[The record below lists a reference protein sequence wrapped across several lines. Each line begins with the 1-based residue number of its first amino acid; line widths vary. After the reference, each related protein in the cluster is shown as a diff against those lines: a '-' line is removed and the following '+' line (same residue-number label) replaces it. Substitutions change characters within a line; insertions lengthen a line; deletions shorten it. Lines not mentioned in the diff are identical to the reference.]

1 MSTLTV
7 VRHGQ
12 ARPFDSNPDQLSAL
26 GEEQARELGQYWKR
40 LGVTFDDVWS
50 GSLQRQRQ
58 TAELAAAPISN
69 QALRISDDWNEY
81 DANGILHNFAPPY
94 ELEEGAD
101 RNRKFQKIFEP
112 AMLAWLAA
120 AEHPAVET
128 WGAFRDRVLRAL
140 GRLQQGAQGRNV
152 VLFTSG
158 GPISV
163 LVQAAI
169 GGHERSFLEINW
181 RVKNCSITEFTFSR
195 ERVSLDSFNA
205 LPHLE
210 RRELRTFR

>member
-12 ARPFDSNPDQLSAL
+12 ARPFDPNPDQLSEL
-26 GEEQARELGQYWKR
+26 GELQARALAEYWKR
-40 LGVTFDDVWS
+40 LGVAFDEVWS
-50 GSLQRQRQ
+50 GTLYRQRQ
-58 TAELAAAPISN
+58 TAALAVGTEVVASE
-69 QALRISDDWNEY
+69 DWNEY

-94 ELEEGAD
+94 ELEDAAD

-120 AEHPAVET
+120 EEHATVET
-128 WGAFRDRVLRAL
+128 WGAFRSRVLRGL
-140 GRLQQGAQGRNV
+140 RRLQDGGSNRSV

-169 GGHERSFLEINW
+169 GAAERSFLEVNW
-181 RVKNCSITEFTFSR
+181 RVRNCSISEFTFSKDR
-195 ERVSLDSFNA
+195 LSLDSFNS
-205 LPHLE
+205 LPHVE
-210 RRELRTFR
+210 TAELRTFR

>member
-26 GEEQARELGQYWKR
+26 GEEQARILGEYWKR
-40 LGVTFDDVWS
+40 TGVTFDEVWS
-50 GSLQRQRQ
+50 GSLTRQRQ
-58 TAELAAAPISN
+58 TAELAIGSPQISE
-69 QALRISDDWNEY
+69 DWNEY
-81 DANGILHNFAPPY
+81 DASGILHNFAPPY
-94 ELEEGAD
+94 ELEDGAD

-120 AEHPAVET
+120 EEHPAVET
-128 WGAFRDRVLRAL
+128 WGVFRSRVLGAL
-140 GRLQQGAQGRNV
+140 RRMQDGPSNRNV
-152 VLFTSG
+152 ALFTSG

-169 GGHERSFLEINW
+169 GAAERSFLEVNW
-181 RVKNCSITEFTFSR
+181 RVKNCSLTEFTFSR
-195 ERVSLDSFNA
+195 DRLSLDSFNA
-205 LPHLE
+205 VPHLE
-210 RRELRTFR
+210 RPELRTFR

>member
-12 ARPFDSNPDQLSAL
+12 ARPFDSNPDHLSAL
-26 GEEQARELGQYWKR
+26 GELQARTLGEYWKR
-40 LGVTFDDVWS
+40 LGVTFDEVWS

-58 TAELAAAPISN
+58 TAELAIGAPQISG
-69 QALRISDDWNEY
+69 DWNEY
-81 DANGILHNFAPPY
+81 DANGILHHYAPPY
-94 ELEEGAD
+94 ELDEGAD
-101 RNRKFQKIFEP
+101 RNRKFQKVFEP

-120 AEHPAVET
+120 GEHPTVET
-128 WGAFRDRVLRAL
+128 WAVFRERVLRGL
-140 GRLQQGAQGRNV
+140 RRLQDGPSNRNV

-158 GPISV
+158 GPVSV

-169 GGHERSFLEINW
+169 AAHERSFLEVNW

-195 ERVSLDSFNA
+195 DRISLDSFNS

-210 RRELRTFR
+210 RADLRTFR

>member
-12 ARPFDSNPDQLSAL
+12 ARPFDSNPDRLSPL
-26 GEEQARELGQYWKR
+26 GEEQSRALAGYWKR
-40 LGVTFDDVWS
+40 IGVTFDEVWS
-50 GSLQRQRQ
+50 GSLNRQKQ
-58 TAELAAAPISN
+58 TAELAVGPASE
-69 QALRISDDWNEY
+69 ISDDWNEY
-81 DANGILHNFAPPY
+81 DANGILHHFAPPY
-94 ELEEGAD
+94 ELEDTVD

-120 AEHPAVET
+120 EKHPTVET
-128 WGAFRDRVLRAL
+128 WPAFRDRVLRGL
-140 GRLQQGAQGRNV
+140 RRIQEGPSNRSV

-158 GPISV
+158 GPVSV

-169 GGHERSFLEINW
+169 GAPERSFLEVNW
-181 RVKNCSITEFTFSR
+181 RVKNCSITEFTFSKDR
-195 ERVSLDSFNA
+195 LSLDSFNT

-210 RRELRTFR
+210 RADLRTFR

>member
-26 GEEQARELGQYWKR
+26 GEEQARALGLYWKR
-40 LGVTFDDVWS
+40 LGIVFDEVWS

-58 TAELAAAPISN
+58 TAELASSVEA
-69 QALRISDDWNEY
+69 RVSDDWNEY
-81 DANGILHNFAPPY
+81 DANGILHHFAPPY
-94 ELEEGAD
+94 ELEAGAD
-101 RNRKFQKIFEP
+101 RNRKFQRVFEP

-120 AEHPAVET
+120 EEHPKVET
-128 WGAFRDRVLRAL
+128 WSVFRARVLRAL
-140 GRLQQGAQGRNV
+140 ARIQEGPSNRNV
-152 VLFTSG
+152 ALFTSG
-158 GPISV
+158 GPVSV

-169 GGHERSFLEINW
+169 GAQERSFLEVNW
-181 RVKNCSITEFTFSR
+181 RVKNCSVTEFTFSR
-195 ERVSLDSFNA
+195 DRLSLDSFNA

-210 RRELRTFR
+210 KAELRTFR

>member
-26 GEEQARELGQYWKR
+26 GEEQARILGEYWKR
-40 LGVTFDDVWS
+40 TGVTFDEVWS
-50 GSLQRQRQ
+50 GSLTRQRQ
-58 TAELAAAPISN
+58 TAELAIGSPQISE
-69 QALRISDDWNEY
+69 DWNEY

-94 ELEEGAD
+94 ELEDGAD

-120 AEHPAVET
+120 EEHPTVET
-128 WGAFRDRVLRAL
+128 WAVFRSRVLGAL
-140 GRLQQGAQGRNV
+140 RRMQDGPSNRNV
-152 VLFTSG
+152 ALFTSG

-169 GGHERSFLEINW
+169 GAAERSFLEVNW
-181 RVKNCSITEFTFSR
+181 RVKNCSLTEFTFSR
-195 ERVSLDSFNA
+195 DRLSLDSFNA
-205 LPHLE
+205 VPHLE
-210 RRELRTFR
+210 RPELRTFR

>member
-12 ARPFDSNPDQLSAL
+12 ARPFDRNPDKLSPL
-26 GEEQARELGQYWKR
+26 GEEQARALAAYWKR
-40 LGVTFDDVWS
+40 LGIAFDEVWS
-50 GSLQRQRQ
+50 GSLERQRQ
-58 TAELAAAPISN
+58 TAELACSTAP
-69 QALRISDDWNEY
+69 QISDDWNEY
-81 DANGILHNFAPPY
+81 DANGILHHFAPPY
-94 ELEEGAD
+94 ELEDGAD

-120 AEHPAVET
+120 SEHPTVET
-128 WGAFRDRVLRAL
+128 WSVFRERVLGAL
-140 GRLQQGAQGRNV
+140 RRLQDGPSNRKVA
-152 VLFTSG
+152 LFTSG

-169 GGHERSFLEINW
+169 GAGERSFLEVNW
-181 RVKNCSITEFTFSR
+181 RVKNCSLTEFTFSR
-195 ERVSLDSFNA
+195 ERLSLDSFNA

-210 RRELRTFR
+210 RADLRTFR

>member
-12 ARPFDSNPDQLSAL
+12 ARPFDSNPDQLSPL
-26 GEEQARELGQYWKR
+26 GEQQARLLGEFWKR
-40 LGVTFDDVWS
+40 TGVAFDEVWS
-50 GSLQRQRQ
+50 GSLNRQMQ
-58 TAELAAAPISN
+58 TAELAIGSP
-69 QALRISDDWNEY
+69 RISDDWNEY
-81 DANGILHNFAPPY
+81 DANGILHHFAPPY
-94 ELEEGAD
+94 ELEDGAD

-120 AEHPAVET
+120 EQHATVET
-128 WGAFRDRVLRAL
+128 WIVFRARVLKAMRH
-140 GRLQQGAQGRNV
+140 LQDGPSNRSV

-169 GGHERSFLEINW
+169 DAAERSFLEVNW
-181 RVKNCSITEFTFSR
+181 RVKNCSVTEFTFSR
-195 ERVSLDSFNA
+195 DRLSLDSFNGVA
-205 LPHLE
+205 HLE
-210 RRELRTFR
+210 QADLRTFR

>member
-26 GEEQARELGQYWKR
+26 GEEQARGLAEYWKR
-40 LGVTFDDVWS
+40 LGVGFDEVWC
-50 GSLQRQRQ
+50 GSLLRQRQ
-58 TAELAAAPISN
+58 TAELATSVAA
-69 QALRISDDWNEY
+69 QVSDDWNEY

-94 ELEEGAD
+94 ELEPGAD
-101 RNRKFQKIFEP
+101 RNRKFQKVFEP

-120 AEHPAVET
+120 EEHPKVET
-128 WGAFRDRVLRAL
+128 WSVFRARVLRAL
-140 GRLQQGAQGRNV
+140 ARIQEGPSNRNV
-152 VLFTSG
+152 ALFTSG

-169 GGHERSFLEINW
+169 GAPERSFLEVNW
-181 RVKNCSITEFTFSR
+181 RVKNCSLTEFTFSR
-195 ERVSLDSFNA
+195 DRLSLDSFNA

-210 RRELRTFR
+210 RAELRTFR

>member
-1 MSTLTV
+1 MSMLTV

-12 ARPFDSNPDQLSAL
+12 ARPFDPNPDQLSELGELQARAL
-26 GEEQARELGQYWKR
+26 GAYWER
-40 LGVTFDDVWS
+40 LGVRFDEVWS
-50 GSLQRQRQ
+50 GSLKRQRQ
-58 TAELAAAPISN
+58 TAELACCMDADFV
-69 QALRISDDWNEY
+69 SDDWNEY

-94 ELEEGAD
+94 ELEDAAD

-120 AEHPAVET
+120 EQHATVET
-128 WGAFRDRVLRAL
+128 WGAFRSRVLRGL
-140 GRLQQGAQGRNV
+140 RRLQDGGSNRSV

-163 LVQAAI
+163 LVQSAI
-169 GGHERSFLEINW
+169 GAPERSFLEVNW
-181 RVKNCSITEFTFSR
+181 RVRNCSISEFTFSKDR
-195 ERVSLDSFNA
+195 LSLDSFNS

-210 RRELRTFR
+210 TAELRTFR

>member
-26 GEEQARELGQYWKR
+26 GEEQARALAEYWR
-40 LGVTFDDVWS
+40 RTGVAFDDVWS
-50 GSLQRQRQ
+50 GSLLRQRQ
-58 TAELAAAPISN
+58 TAELAVGTPE
-69 QALRISDDWNEY
+69 ISDDWNEY
-81 DANGILHNFAPPY
+81 DANGILHHFAPPY
-94 ELEEGAD
+94 DLEDGAD

-120 AEHPAVET
+120 EEHATVET
-128 WGAFRDRVLRAL
+128 WGVFRARVMRGL
-140 GRLQQGAQGRNV
+140 GRIQEGASNRSV
-152 VLFTSG
+152 ALFTSG

-169 GGHERSFLEINW
+169 RAEGRSFLEVNW
-181 RVKNCSITEFTFSR
+181 RVRNCSITEFTFSKDR
-195 ERVSLDSFNA
+195 LSLDSFNS

-210 RRELRTFR
+210 RAELRTFR

>member
-12 ARPFDSNPDQLSAL
+12 ARPFDSDPDRLSAL
-26 GEEQARELGQYWKR
+26 GEEQARTLGEYWKR
-40 LGVTFDDVWS
+40 LGVTFDEVWS

-58 TAELAAAPISN
+58 TAELACSMAP
-69 QALRISDDWNEY
+69 RISKDWNEY
-81 DANGILHNFAPPY
+81 DANGILHHFAPPY
-94 ELEEGAD
+94 KLEDGAD

-112 AMLAWLAA
+112 AMLSWLAA
-120 AEHPAVET
+120 GEHPSVET

-140 GRLQQGAQGRNV
+140 RRLQGPSNRNV
-152 VLFTSG
+152 ALFTSG

-163 LVQAAI
+163 LVQTAI
-169 GGHERSFLEINW
+169 GAPERSFLEVNW
-181 RVKNCSITEFTFSR
+181 RVKNCSLTEFTFSS
-195 ERVSLDSFNA
+195 ERLSLDSFNG

-210 RRELRTFR
+210 RADLRTFR

>member
-26 GEEQARELGQYWKR
+26 GEEQARLLGEYWKR
-40 LGVTFDDVWS
+40 AGVAFDEVWS

-58 TAELAAAPISN
+58 TAELAVGSPQISE
-69 QALRISDDWNEY
+69 DWNEY
-81 DANGILHNFAPPY
+81 DANGILHHFAPPY
-94 ELEEGAD
+94 ELEDGAD

-120 AEHPAVET
+120 EQHPTVET
-128 WGAFRDRVLRAL
+128 WDVFRSRVLRAL
-140 GRLQQGAQGRNV
+140 RRLQDGPSNRNV
-152 VLFTSG
+152 ALFTSG

-169 GGHERSFLEINW
+169 GAAERSFLEVNW
-181 RVKNCSITEFTFSR
+181 RVKNCSISEFTFSR
-195 ERVSLDSFNA
+195 DRLSLDSFNA
-205 LPHLE
+205 VPHLE
-210 RRELRTFR
+210 RPELRTFR

>member
-26 GEEQARELGQYWKR
+26 GEEQARTLSAYWKR
-40 LGVTFDDVWS
+40 VGMTFDEVWS
-50 GSLQRQRQ
+50 GSLQRQTQ
-58 TAELAAAPISN
+58 TAELAAGRAPE
-69 QALRISDDWNEY
+69 ISDDWNEY
-81 DANGILHNFAPPY
+81 DANGILHHFAPPY
-94 ELEEGAD
+94 DLEPGAD
-101 RNRKFQKIFEP
+101 RNRKFQKVFEP

-120 AEHPAVET
+120 EEHPTVET
-128 WGAFRDRVLRAL
+128 WSAFRERVMRAL
-140 GRLQQGAQGRNV
+140 RRLQDGPSNRNV

-158 GPISV
+158 GPVSV
-163 LVQAAI
+163 LVQTAI
-169 GGHERSFLEINW
+169 GAPDRSFLEINW

-195 ERVSLDSFNA
+195 ERISLDCFNA

-210 RRELRTFR
+210 GPDMRTFR

>member
-26 GEEQARELGQYWKR
+26 GEEQARILNAYWKR
-40 LGVTFDDVWS
+40 LGVTFDEVWS
-50 GSLQRQRQ
+50 GSLLRQRQ
-58 TAELAAAPISN
+58 TAELAFGAPNISE
-69 QALRISDDWNEY
+69 DWNEY

-94 ELEEGAD
+94 DLEPGAD
-101 RNRKFQKIFEP
+101 RNRKFQKVFEP
-112 AMLAWLAA
+112 AMLSWMA
-120 AEHPAVET
+120 AEEHPSVET
-128 WGAFRDRVLRAL
+128 WTTFRSRVLRGL
-140 GRLQQGAQGRNV
+140 RRLQDGPSNRNV

-158 GPISV
+158 GPVSV

-169 GGHERSFLEINW
+169 AGHERSFLEINW

-195 ERVSLDSFNA
+195 DRISLDTFNA

-210 RRELRTFR
+210 RAEHRTFR

>member
-26 GEEQARELGQYWKR
+26 GEQQARALAEYWKR
-40 LGVTFDDVWS
+40 LGVAFDEVWS
-50 GSLQRQRQ
+50 GTLQRQRQ
-58 TAELAAAPISN
+58 TAELATPQAP
-69 QALRISDDWNEY
+69 RISEDWNEY
-81 DANGILHNFAPPY
+81 DANGILHYFAPPY
-94 ELEEGAD
+94 ELEDGAD
-101 RNRKFQKIFEP
+101 RNRKFQKVFEP
-112 AMLAWLAA
+112 AMLSWLAA
-120 AEHPAVET
+120 ADHPRVET
-128 WGAFRDRVLRAL
+128 WSTFRNRVMRGLRQIQD
-140 GRLQQGAQGRNV
+140 GPSNRNV
-152 VLFTSG
+152 ALFTSG

-169 GGHERSFLEINW
+169 GAQDRSFLEVNW

-195 ERVSLDSFNA
+195 DRLSLDSFNT

-210 RRELRTFR
+210 KPELRTFR

>member
-26 GEEQARELGQYWKR
+26 GEEQSRALGEYWKR
-40 LGVTFDDVWS
+40 LGIAFDEVWS

-58 TAELAAAPISN
+58 TAELACSIAP
-69 QALRISDDWNEY
+69 QISDDWNEY

-94 ELEEGAD
+94 ELEAGAD
-101 RNRKFQKIFEP
+101 RNRKFQKVFEP

-120 AEHPAVET
+120 EEHATVET
-128 WGAFRDRVLRAL
+128 WGVFRARVLRAL
-140 GRLQQGAQGRNV
+140 RRLQEGPSGRNV

-158 GPISV
+158 GPISA
-163 LVQAAI
+163 LVQESISAA
-169 GGHERSFLEINW
+169 ERCFLEVNW
-181 RVKNCSITEFTFSR
+181 RVKNCSLTEFTFSR
-195 ERVSLDSFNA
+195 ERISLDSFNA
-205 LPHLE
+205 VPHLE
-210 RRELRTFR
+210 RAELRTFR

>member
-26 GEEQARELGQYWKR
+26 GEEQARTLAEYWKR
-40 LGVTFDDVWS
+40 VGVTFDEVWS

-58 TAELAAAPISN
+58 TAEIAAGAPH
-69 QALRISDDWNEY
+69 ISDDWNEY

-94 ELEEGAD
+94 ELEPGAD
-101 RNRKFQKIFEP
+101 RNRKFQKVFEP

-120 AEHPAVET
+120 EEHASVET
-128 WGAFRDRVLRAL
+128 WRVFQGRVMRAL
-140 GRLQQGAQGRNV
+140 RLLQDGPSGRNI

-158 GPISV
+158 GPVSV

-169 GGHERSFLEINW
+169 GAPERSFLEINW

-195 ERVSLDSFNA
+195 DRISLDSFNA

-210 RRELRTFR
+210 RAELRTFR

>member
-26 GEEQARELGQYWKR
+26 GEEQARALADYWKR
-40 LGVTFDDVWS
+40 VGVTFDEVWS
-50 GSLQRQRQ
+50 GSLNRQRQ
-58 TAELAAAPISN
+58 TAELATSQPV
-69 QALRISDDWNEY
+69 QVSDDWNEY
-81 DANGILHNFAPPY
+81 DANGILHHFAPPY
-94 ELEEGAD
+94 ELEDGAD

-112 AMLAWLAA
+112 AMLAWLSAG
-120 AEHPAVET
+120 EHPTVET
-128 WGAFRDRVLRAL
+128 WEVFRARVLRGL
-140 GRLQQGAQGRNV
+140 RRLQDGPSNRTI

-158 GPISV
+158 GPIGV

-169 GGHERSFLEINW
+169 GAPERSFVEVNW
-181 RVKNCSITEFTFSR
+181 RVKNCSLTEFTFSR
-195 ERVSLDSFNA
+195 DRLSLDSFNA

-210 RRELRTFR
+210 MPGLRTFR